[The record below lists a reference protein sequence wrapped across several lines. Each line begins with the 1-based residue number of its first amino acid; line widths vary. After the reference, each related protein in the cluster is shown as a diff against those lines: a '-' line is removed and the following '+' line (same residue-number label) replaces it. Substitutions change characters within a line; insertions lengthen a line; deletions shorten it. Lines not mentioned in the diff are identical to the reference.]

1 MVASYEQGYNTRAK
15 QATRVLATGA
25 SITACTTDLSQ
36 YLTNLTAG
44 TSSVYESSS
53 ARLSSSTS
61 RTIVVEVSMA
71 AANTGTLWHNTHS
84 ASVERLEFS
93 AANTIRI
100 RVNGSNI
107 GTLSVTAPT
116 GTDTCVVAWVTEPN
130 PDTTGAGD
138 AARSQIV
145 HWNVTDGT
153 HDRSA
158 WMTHAAISTGTGT
171 ATWGADDNTG
181 TAAFAGTITGILF
194 EARLMSGAEIAADW
208 VTTRITVPSDLEV
221 VHRGIPIEHDTF
233 DAAGYYHGP
242 SAILAADTTRRV
254 LRGTFSPIV
263 NEAFNVAPV
272 WSAALLTGNAA
283 IRGAPNDNDWR
294 MHRSWSRIVPV
305 PLTASHL
312 WARVQVRT
320 YVTSGAAVPLG
331 LRLYSMARRP
341 GMLLDDTPPGVA
353 PYYVGATITRD
364 DTSTGLGQYTTFAL
378 LPISRG
384 RGRMEGR
391 TCVALAV
398 QVDPAAASAND
409 AAARF
414 VIRAIHVAPVYYSPD
429 GGLPSG
435 GLAP

>member
-15 QATRVLATGA
+15 QSTRLLAIGA
-25 SITACTTDLSQ
+25 SITACTTDLAQ

-53 ARLSSSTS
+53 ARLSVSTS
-61 RTIVVEVSMA
+61 RTIVVEVSMTS
-71 AANTGTLWHNTHS
+71 ANTGTLWHNPHGT
-84 ASVERLEFS
+84 SVERLEFS
-93 AANTIRI
+93 AANTLRI

-107 GTLSVTAPT
+107 GTLAVTAPT
-116 GTDTCVVAWVTEPN
+116 GTDVCVVAWVTEPN

-208 VTTRITVPSDLEV
+208 VQTRLAVSGDVEV
-221 VHRGIPIEHDTF
+221 VHRGIPIEPDTF

-242 SAILAADTTRRV
+242 SALLAADATRR
-254 LRGTFSPIV
+254 LIRGTFSPLV
-263 NEAFNVAPV
+263 NVRYNVEPV

-294 MHRSWSRIVPV
+294 MHRSWSSIVPV
-305 PLTASHL
+305 PPTASHV

-341 GMLLDDTPPGVA
+341 GMQLDDTPPGVA
-353 PYYVGATITRD
+353 PYYAGATITRD
-364 DTSTGLGQYTTFAL
+364 DTSTGLGQYTTL
-378 LPISRG
+378 GLVPISRG

-391 TCVALAV
+391 TCLALAV

-414 VIRAIHVAPVYYSPD
+414 VIRALHVVPVYYAPE
-429 GGLPSG
+429 GGLGNG